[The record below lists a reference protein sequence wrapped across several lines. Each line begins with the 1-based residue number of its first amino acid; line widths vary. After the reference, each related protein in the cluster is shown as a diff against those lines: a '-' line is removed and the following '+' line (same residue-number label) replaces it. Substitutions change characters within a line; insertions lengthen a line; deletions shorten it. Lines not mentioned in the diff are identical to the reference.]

1 MSSKIAKI
9 STNNVSLQTI
19 SRRRRI
25 NVLDQK
31 DERSTFGFLAENS
44 VSTKV
49 IEILGIRKTW
59 SVLGTIPN
67 ESLPY
72 IEHTRL
78 CLVWLLEWGFW

>member
-9 STNNVSLQTI
+9 TTHNVSLQTI

-59 SVLGTIPN
+59 SLLGIILN
-67 ESLPY
+67 RSLPY

-78 CLVWLLEWGFW
+78 CLV